1 MFPENCWDWSVFFWS
16 IEVGSLVPKLM
27 KQATRPCLLFKDGK
41 SFLKSTQTIVLST
54 TTGRAITP
62 SSVQILVS
70 FSRWPMCDA
79 VLMKWYLTL
88 SLYLKEHWR
97 GSRRTGKV
105 ILIFFCF
112 FFTVSIRSKKAPDN
126 DYRAFQRD
134 TTKKK
139 LMKSCVSIHTQS
151 LAKTPFMSSHERE
164 LNSPSSVKIENRSRE
179 LGRET
184 TAKNNKC
191 NDLLSR

>member
-1 MFPENCWDWSVFFWS
+1 MFSENCWDRSVFFWS
-16 IEVGSLVPKLM
+16 VEVASPVPKLM

-70 FSRWPMCDA
+70 FSRWPMCD
-79 VLMKWYLTL
+79 VLMKWHLTL

-112 FFTVSIRSKKAPDN
+112 FFTASIRSKKAPDN

-134 TTKKK
+134 TTKTNSRNHVFRFTLTRWRKHPLCQVIK
-139 LMKSCVSIHTQS
+139 GNSILHQAWR
-151 LAKTPFMSSHERE
+151 L
-164 LNSPSSVKIENRSRE
+164 KIEAES
-179 LGRET
+179 LGGKPLPKIIS
-184 TAKNNKC
+184 AMIC
-191 NDLLSR
+191 YQGS